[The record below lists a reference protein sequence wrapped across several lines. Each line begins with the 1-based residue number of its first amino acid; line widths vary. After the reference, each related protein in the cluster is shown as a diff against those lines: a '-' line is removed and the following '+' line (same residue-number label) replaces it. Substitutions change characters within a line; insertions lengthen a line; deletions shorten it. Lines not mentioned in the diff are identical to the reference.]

1 MRERKRIWVPETP
14 FIVLHRHIEIPL
26 AVASA
31 GVRGRFSVE
40 LVHAAS
46 GLIKRRLDFDNLVTD
61 AGLDYI
67 ASKNGLSSAVVFVAV
82 GTGSSAP
89 AYSDTT
95 LNAEIARTS
104 NNGGFSETT
113 GSVGSGDNLE
123 YWWWRRT
130 YLFTESEANGN
141 LSEIGIF
148 SNDGATLWARQL
160 FTDEAGNP
168 TTITKTDEDQL
179 RIVYE
184 RRVYPPMDDHVQIV
198 DVKGTPTTV
207 TTRAALVAG
216 NQSWARSDIFGGSEA
231 QRDGYAHSTNVL
243 GGRSGIPGGSSIIA
257 DSITASEYVP
267 GTFFREI
274 EFRWG
279 PSRANYDGGV
289 GAIRMNPWVGAPV
302 FQSSFEPKL
311 PKQDTERLVIQQRV
325 DFSRVEV

>member
-1 MRERKRIWVPETP
+1 MRERKRIWVPEAP
-14 FIVLHRHIEIPL
+14 FIVPHRHIEIPL

-67 ASKNGLSSAVVFVAV
+67 AARNGFSSAVTFVAV

-89 AYSDTT
+89 SYSDTT

-104 NNGGFSETT
+104 NNGGFSETS

-123 YWWWRRT
+123 YWWRRRT

-148 SNDGATLWARQL
+148 SQDGATLWARQL

-168 TTITKTDEDQL
+168 TTITKTNEDQL

-184 RRVYPPMDDHVQIV
+184 RRVCPPMDDHVQIV

-207 TTRAALVAG
+207 TTRASNVTST
-216 NQSWARSDIFGGSEA
+216 QSWGRADVFGGTTLNA
-231 QRDGYAHSTNVL
+231 YAYSTDVL
-243 GGRSGIPGGSSIIA
+243 GGRSSGPAGSST
-257 DSITASEYVP
+257 ITSTTESVYVP

-279 PSRANYDGGV
+279 PSQANYDGGV
-289 GAIRMNPWVGAPV
+289 GAISVSPWIGPV
-302 FQSSFEPKL
+302 AFQSSFAPKL
-311 PKQDTERLVIQQRV
+311 PKLDTERLVIQVRV

>member
-1 MRERKRIWVPETP
+1 MRERKRIWVPEAP
-14 FIVLHRHIEIPL
+14 FIVPHKHIEIPL

-67 ASKNGLSSAVVFVAV
+67 AAKNGFSSAVTFVAV

-95 LNAEIARTS
+95 LNAEITRTS
-104 NNGGFSETT
+104 NNGGFSETS

-148 SNDGATLWARQL
+148 SQDGATLWARQL

-168 TTITKTDEDQL
+168 TTITKTNEDQL

-198 DVKGTPTTV
+198 DVKDTTTTV
-207 TTRAALVAG
+207 TTRAASVASTQVWG
-216 NQSWARSDIFGGSEA
+216 RSDIFGGSSLA
-231 QRDGYAHSTNVL
+231 AYARSTDVL
-243 GGRSGIPGGSSIIA
+243 GGRSGFPSGSST
-257 DSITASEYVP
+257 SASSVTESVYVP

-279 PSRANYDGGV
+279 PSQANYAGGV
-289 GAIRMNPWVGAPV
+289 GSIAVQPWTGSIA
-302 FQSSFEPKL
+302 FQSSFAPKL
-311 PKQDTERLVIQQRV
+311 PKLDTERLMIQVRV